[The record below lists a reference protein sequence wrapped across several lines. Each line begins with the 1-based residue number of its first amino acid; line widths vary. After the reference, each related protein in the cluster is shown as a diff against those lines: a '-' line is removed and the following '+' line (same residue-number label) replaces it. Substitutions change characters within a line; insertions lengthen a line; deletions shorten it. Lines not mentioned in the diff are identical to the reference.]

1 MSDKL
6 SPLCGGGRRDQVP
19 CGEGGGEAL
28 RAWENRQSVQ
38 LSWHLGLSPSG
49 VGTVGLRWPCPSH
62 SVAFLQ
68 QHHSLAVS
76 AGRVDS
82 LMNLGFRV
90 LEKIK
95 QKEDEVFESQL
106 STPPRT

>member
-1 MSDKL
+1 ME
-6 SPLCGGGRRDQVP
+6 
-19 CGEGGGEAL
+19 EGGGTRSPL
-28 RAWENRQSVQ
+28 GRAEGNRQSAQ
-38 LSWHLGLSPSG
+38 LSWHLGLSPAR
-49 VGTVGLRWPCPSH
+49 VRTVGLRWPRPSH

-68 QHHSLAVS
+68 QHHGLAVS

-95 QKEDEVFESQL
+95 QKEDEVFESRLIYSTKDLSSVGKQL
-106 STPPRT
+106 KPGGG